1 MKIVVAAV
9 AIFAATAGLASS
21 NNHPGNARAAAACAT
36 LFFDEGDLAEAK
48 FFARLAQEEDS
59 MIPESMAANARISMR
74 EGHFWMVPVMRQQ
87 AAGEVFL
94 RGAADLLEHGPL
106 SSVRLA
112 VHAAVESD
120 PSLKPV
126 ARRWVYS
133 VVRAKLTPRNAV
145 EMLALLGVVAD
156 DAGLHLEIARRAPA
170 MRFPKI
176 TVLAA
181 QAALSVPNAPRREI
195 ALLLVET
202 SLTEALTLA
211 VQIDP
216 TVSSYRPKPAQF
228 TGGFCG
234 TVTSPVF
241 DSDELFFPA
250 AAKYG
255 APLPPRAVPADAKRR
270 EALCRAF
277 APPLFPDPFDAHSIG
292 RDVEERIWQPGEK
305 SITDTPP
312 PCVDHSSFEIVVAS
326 DGHVESVTMGRA
338 SFKYGGGNDP
348 AAVAAEQQFMVP
360 MLMKQKYKPGR
371 IRGVPI
377 RSITRAAVQRNCE

>member
-9 AIFAATAGLASS
+9 AIFVTTAGFASS
-21 NNHPGNARAAAACAT
+21 NNHPGNARAAAACST
-36 LFFDEGDLAEAK
+36 LFFDEGDLDEAK

-59 MIPESMAANARISMR
+59 MIPESKAANARISMR

-87 AAGEVFL
+87 SAGDVLL

-133 VVRAKLTPRNAV
+133 VVRAKLTPRNAI

-156 DAGLHLEIARRAPA
+156 DANLHLEIARRALA
-170 MRFPKI
+170 MHFPKI
-176 TVLAA
+176 TILSA
-181 QAALSVPNAPRREI
+181 QAALSLPNAPRREI
-195 ALLLVET
+195 ELLLVE
-202 SLTEALTLA
+202 
-211 VQIDP
+211 IDP
-216 TVSSYRPKPAQF
+216 PKPTQF
-228 TGGFCG
+228 VGGFCG
-234 TVTSPVF
+234 TVSPPVF

-255 APLPPRAVPADAKRR
+255 APLPARPIPADAKSR
-270 EALCRAF
+270 ETQCRAF
-277 APPLFPDPFDAHSIG
+277 APPLFPDPFDGHSIG
-292 RDVEERIWQPGEK
+292 REVEERIWQPGEK
-305 SITDTPP
+305 PITETPP
-312 PCVDHSSFEIVVAS
+312 PCVDHSSFEIVVNS

-338 SFKYGGGNDP
+338 SFKYGGENDP
-348 AAVAAEQQFMVP
+348 AAVAAEQQHMVP
-360 MLMKQKYKPGR
+360 MLLKQKYKPGR

-377 RSITRAAVQRNCE
+377 RTITRAAVQRNCE